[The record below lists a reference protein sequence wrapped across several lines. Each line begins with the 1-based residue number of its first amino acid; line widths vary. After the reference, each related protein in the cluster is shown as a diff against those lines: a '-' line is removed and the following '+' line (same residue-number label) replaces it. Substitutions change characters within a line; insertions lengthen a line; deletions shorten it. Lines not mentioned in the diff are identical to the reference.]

1 MRRVSSQKIRA
12 TSSGPGNETRE
23 RVCLM
28 SFVSPNYL
36 YISFSGFPL
45 VRATVLAKN

>member
-1 MRRVSSQKIRA
+1 MRKFSSQKIRA
-12 TSSGPGNETRE
+12 TSSGPENETRE

-28 SFVSPNYL
+28 SLIPNYL